1 VIAALAAAAVGF
13 VVALAGST
21 AGRRLLAHP
30 VLARVNY
37 RGVSV
42 PTAGG
47 VFAVIAVVVVE
58 AVRAVIAAFGPG
70 TVSEAERFAVLAAC
84 VGFAFLGLVD
94 DLFGSDADRGFRGHV
109 RALATGKVTTGMVKV
124 VGGAALAVVVVAAVR
139 PSSSGARLLV
149 DAALVALAANLAN
162 LFDRAPG
169 RTIKVAL
176 LAWVP
181 IALIAR
187 GDPGGVATATVV
199 GAFAGLLGADLRE
212 QLMLGD
218 TGANALGG
226 AVGLAVVLEASPEV
240 RTIVAAVLVALT
252 VVAEFVSFTAMIERV
267 APLRFVDR
275 LGRRDPGANT
285 GV

>member
-58 AVRAVIAAFGPG
+58 AVRALIAAFGPG

-94 DLFGSDADRGFRGHV
+94 DLFGSEGDRGFRGHV